1 MPKKKIKG
9 QKLTARQLQG
19 EVFRLFKRNP
29 KKRYNPKQ
37 IARKLKIDNN
47 RDSIEFAVQKLME
60 RAKIVEVGDYK
71 FQLSHDEKPSENAT
85 TSGGDRRQY
94 EGIVDMTRAG
104 SAFIVCE
111 GLEEDVFI
119 HARKLNGALNGDKVK
134 IEAWFP
140 RGRKKAE
147 GVVTDVI
154 TRNTDFFIGTLKRSK
169 KYAFVVPD
177 KENMPVD
184 IYVDLQNINEAR
196 DGEKVVV
203 RITEWHE
210 GNDRSPEG
218 IITSVLGKPGS
229 NDIEMKSIL
238 INNGFE
244 LDFPDEVIEESE
256 DLRSDIPIAEI
267 NLRRDMRKVT
277 TFTIDPDTAKDFD
290 DALSLEYMDDE
301 SFEIGVH
308 IADVSHYV
316 KAGSALDGEAYKRS
330 TSVYLVDRVLPMLPE
345 RLSNEL
351 CSLRPNED
359 KCTFSAVF
367 TFDKND
373 KLTKSW
379 FGKTVIH
386 SDHRFAYEGAQEV
399 MTSGEGDY
407 AEELKKLNTLAKKLR
422 KKRFKNGSIDF
433 DAEEV
438 KFRLDEEGKPIEA
451 YVKKRIDAHMLIEE
465 FMLLANKGVA
475 KFINEKS
482 KGLEIPF
489 VYRIH
494 DEPDADKVADLAK
507 FAKEMGIIL
516 DVSTPEK
523 LAAAYNQ
530 LTEEA
535 KTNDAVKLLEP
546 IAIRTMSK
554 AVYSTENI
562 GHYGLGFS
570 FYSHFTS
577 PIRRYSDVLAHRIL
591 EQNLGDRT
599 LRVKKEPL
607 EEKCR
612 HISSQERKATA
623 AERESIKY
631 KQVEFIKD
639 HIGEDYEAIVSG
651 IIDRGI
657 FVEIKAN
664 KCEGMVG
671 FETMSEPFDVPEN
684 RLKATGKRT
693 GKTYKMGDTVWIRV
707 TGADLR
713 RRRIEMSL
721 IDSPEEKENKRGN
734 SVEDDKEYEW

>member
-1 MPKKKIKG
+1 MSKKKIKSKG

-37 IARKLKIDNN
+37 ICRKLKVDNN
-47 RDSIEFAVQKLME
+47 RDSVEYAIQKLME

-71 FQLSHDEKPSENAT
+71 FQLSRDEKPSRTASR
-85 TSGGDRRQY
+85 SGGDRREY

-104 SAFIVCE
+104 SAFIVIE
-111 GLEEDVFI
+111 DLENDVFV

-140 RGRKKAE
+140 RGRAKAE
-147 GVVTDVI
+147 GVVTEVI
-154 TRNTDFFIGTLKRSK
+154 TRSSDFFMGIFKRSK
-169 KYAFVVPD
+169 KYGFVVSE
-177 KENMPVD
+177 KETMPVD
-184 IYVDLQNINEAR
+184 IYVDLANINEAQ
-196 DGEKVVV
+196 DGELVVV
-203 RITEWHE
+203 RITEWHD
-210 GNDRSPEG
+210 GIDRSPEG
-218 IITSVLGKPGS
+218 IITSVLGEPGS
-229 NDIEMKSIL
+229 NDNEMKSIL

-256 DLRSDIPIAEI
+256 SLSADIPKSEI
-267 NLRRDMRKVT
+267 KLRRDMRKVT

-290 DALSLEYMDDE
+290 DALSLEYKDDGTY
-301 SFEIGVH
+301 EIGVH
-308 IADVSHYV
+308 IADVSYYV
-316 KAGSALDGEAYKRS
+316 KEGSALDVEAYKRS

-373 KLTKSW
+373 KLASSW

-386 SDHRFAYEGAQEV
+386 SDRRFAYEGAQEV
-399 MTSGEGDY
+399 MDTGEGDY
-407 AEELKKLNTLAKKLR
+407 ASELKKLDTLAKKLR

-438 KFRLDEEGKPIEA
+438 KFRLDENGKPIEA
-451 YVKKRIDAHMLIEE
+451 FVKKRIDAHMLIEE

-494 DEPDADKVADLAK
+494 DEPDPDKVQDLAK
-507 FAKEMGIIL
+507 FAKEMGVDL
-516 DVSTPEK
+516 DISTPDK
-523 LAAAYNQ
+523 IAAAYNR
-530 LTEEA
+530 LTKEA
-535 KTNDAVKLLEP
+535 KTNDAIKLLEP

-554 AVYSTENI
+554 AVYSTNNI

-577 PIRRYSDVLAHRIL
+577 PIRRYSDVLTHRIL
-591 EQNLGDRT
+591 EQNLADRT
-599 LRVKKEPL
+599 LRVKKDPL
-607 EEKCR
+607 EEKCK
-612 HISSQERKATA
+612 HISSQERKATT

-639 HIGEDYEAIVSG
+639 HIGEEYEAVVSG

-657 FVEIKAN
+657 FVEIKEN

-671 FETMSEPFDVPEN
+671 FETMTEVFDVPEN
-684 RLKATGKRT
+684 RLKAVGKRT
-693 GKTYKMGDTVWIRV
+693 GKTYKMGDTIWVQV
-707 TGADLR
+707 TGADLA
-713 RRRIEMSL
+713 RRRIEMEL
-721 IDSPEEKENKRGN
+721 ADAPEGKE
-734 SVEDDKEYEW
+734 E